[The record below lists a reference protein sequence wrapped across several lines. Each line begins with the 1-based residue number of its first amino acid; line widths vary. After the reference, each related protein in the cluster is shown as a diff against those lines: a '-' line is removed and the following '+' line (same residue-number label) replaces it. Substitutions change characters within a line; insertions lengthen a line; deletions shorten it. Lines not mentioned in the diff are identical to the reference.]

1 MTSYIDV
8 QIVVY
13 YNVYQTSG
21 ILFNGVMADWLS

>member
-13 YNVYQTSG
+13 YNVYQVSG
-21 ILFNGVMADWLS
+21 ILFRSVMADWLS